1 MIKMISAYELAQMI
15 DHTNLRPDA
24 TEEDIKRLCHEALE
38 YKFRCVCVNPT
49 NVPLAVDNLKRSGVG
64 VCAVVGFPLGA
75 GTSKT
80 KSFEAEEAV
89 GWGASEV
96 DMVMNMGLLKS
107 GKEELV
113 GLDIQGVVESS
124 KGRIV
129 KVILETALL
138 TYQEKLKACLIAQI
152 AGAHFVKTSTGFG
165 GLPGAT
171 VEDVKLLRETVGEDM
186 GVKASGGIKDLET
199 ALKMIEAGANR
210 IGTSSGVQ
218 IMEALIH

>member
-38 YKFRCVCVNPT
+38 YEFRCVCVNPT
-49 NVPLAVDNLKRSGVG
+49 NVPMVVDNLEGSGVG

-75 GTSKT
+75 QTSKT

-124 KGRIV
+124 KGKIV

-186 GVKASGGIKDLET
+186 GVKASGGIRDLET

-210 IGTSSGVQ
+210 IGTSSCVQ

>member
-38 YKFRCVCVNPT
+38 YEFRCVCVNPT
-49 NVPLAVDNLKRSGVG
+49 NVPLVVDNLEGSGVG

-75 GTSKT
+75 QTSKT

-124 KGRIV
+124 KGKIV

-186 GVKASGGIKDLET
+186 GVKASGGIRDLET

>member
-1 MIKMISAYELAQMI
+1 MRSAYELAQMI

-49 NVPLAVDNLKRSGVG
+49 NVSLAVDNLKGSEVG
-64 VCAVVGFPLGA
+64 VCVVVGFPLGA
-75 GTSKT
+75 QTSKT

-96 DMVMNMGLLKS
+96 DMVMNTGLLKS

-152 AGAHFVKTSTGFG
+152 AGARFVKTSTGFG
-165 GLPGAT
+165 SLPGAT

-186 GVKASGGIKDLET
+186 GVKASGGIRNLET
-199 ALKMIEAGANR
+199 ALKMIGAGANR

-218 IMEALIH
+218 IMGALIH

>member
-1 MIKMISAYELAQMI
+1 MRSAYELAQMI

-49 NVPLAVDNLKRSGVG
+49 NVSLAVDNLKGSKVG
-64 VCAVVGFPLGA
+64 VCVVVGFPLGA
-75 GTSKT
+75 QTSKT

-96 DMVMNMGLLKS
+96 DMVMNTE
-107 GKEELV
+107 EELV

-152 AGAHFVKTSTGFG
+152 AGARFVKTSTGFG
-165 GLPGAT
+165 SLPGAT

-186 GVKASGGIKDLET
+186 GVKASGGIRNLET
-199 ALKMIEAGANR
+199 ALKMIGAGANR

-218 IMEALIH
+218 IMGALIH

>member
-38 YKFRCVCVNPT
+38 YEFQCVCVNPT
-49 NVPLAVDNLKRSGVG
+49 NVPMVVDNLEGSGVG

-75 GTSKT
+75 QTSKT

-124 KGRIV
+124 KGKIV

-186 GVKASGGIKDLET
+186 GVKASGGIRNLET
-199 ALKMIEAGANR
+199 ALKMIGAGANR

>member
-1 MIKMISAYELAQMI
+1 MVSAYELAQMI

-49 NVPLAVDNLKRSGVG
+49 NVPMAVDTLEGSGVG

-75 GTSKT
+75 QTSKT
-80 KSFEAEEAV
+80 KSFEAEEAI
-89 GWGASEV
+89 GWGAFEV

-186 GVKASGGIKDLET
+186 GVKASGGIRDLET

-210 IGTSSGVQ
+210 IGTSSGVH

>member
-38 YKFRCVCVNPT
+38 YEFRCVCVNPT
-49 NVPLAVDNLKRSGVG
+49 NVPMVVDNLEGSGVG

-75 GTSKT
+75 QTSKT

-124 KGRIV
+124 KGKIV

-186 GVKASGGIKDLET
+186 GVKASGGIRDLET
-199 ALKMIEAGANR
+199 ALK
-210 IGTSSGVQ
+210 
-218 IMEALIH
+218 